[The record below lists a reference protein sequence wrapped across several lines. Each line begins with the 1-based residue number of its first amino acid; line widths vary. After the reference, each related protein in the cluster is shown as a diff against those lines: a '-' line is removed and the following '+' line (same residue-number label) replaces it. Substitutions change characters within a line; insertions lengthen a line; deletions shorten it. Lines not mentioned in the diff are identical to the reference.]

1 MKNWEQER
9 DGAICDAFGTAIM
22 GNDVL
27 LSCARSLAN
36 WSREW
41 EKTNESAPWTD
52 IASQYHKQLKEERAK
67 SKKLLEALEIYAN
80 KDNYEYDKVKGR
92 NYMWNDH
99 GETASAAIAAYKGE
113 E

>member
-41 EKTNESAPWTD
+41 EKTNESAPWID

-67 SKKLLEALEIYAN
+67 SKKLLEALEAIAYGMMQTQGFIPGFI
-80 KDNYEYDKVKGR
+80 E
-92 NYMWNDH
+92 
-99 GETASAAIAAYKGE
+99 SAIAAYKGE